1 MDISHNLKWLKA
13 KIARSRQFRLLKDK
27 RSKQMLNTSN
37 NVSAIFHPIDLSSQ
51 CVNHA
56 YQEQLLKP
64 KKKGRPRKSLFCAA
78 ASSTTILQHKE
89 NKVVQ
94 RICNEN
100 VPGTF
105 QNNYIIYIFD

>member
-1 MDISHNLKWLKA
+1 LKA

-64 KKKGRPRKSLFCAA
+64 KKKKVDQGKASFVLQLRPPQSYNTKKIKLFNVYAMKM
-78 ASSTTILQHKE
+78 SQVHFKTITL
-89 NKVVQ
+89 
-94 RICNEN
+94 
-100 VPGTF
+100 F
-105 QNNYIIYIFD
+105 IFLIKD